1 LSSSNNFK
9 KMSQQFRQHIEKIS
23 PLTDAEFDHIW
34 SHFTR
39 KKFRKHQFLIQ
50 KDELVKYEY
59 FVLSGCV
66 KAYVMGK
73 DDKMHILQFGMEDWW
88 IGDYLAYFKQGEA
101 TLYIDCI
108 EDTEVL
114 CLTLENREKLCAE
127 MHKFEHF
134 TRKKV
139 NAGYVALQQRI
150 LSLLNSTPKERYE
163 QLLER
168 SPGLFQKVPKQL
180 IAAYLGVSR
189 ETLSRLNSSK

>member
-1 LSSSNNFK
+1 MAL
-9 KMSQQFRQHIEKIS
+9 QFRQHIEQIS
-23 PLTDAEFDHIW
+23 PLTDAEFDYIF
-34 SHFTR
+34 SHFIK

-50 KDELVKYEY
+50 RDEIVKYEY

-66 KAYVMGK
+66 KAYTLDK
-73 DDKMHILQFGMEDWW
+73 DDKMHILQFGMKDWW
-88 IGDYLAYFKQGEA
+88 VGDYQAYYRQSQA
-101 TLYIDCI
+101 TLYVDCI

-134 TRKKV
+134 SRKKA
-139 NAGYVALQQRI
+139 NSGYVALQQRI
-150 LSLLNSTPKERYE
+150 LSLLNNTPKERYE
-163 QLLER
+163 QLL
-168 SPGLFQKVPKQL
+168 SLYPLLFQKVPKQY